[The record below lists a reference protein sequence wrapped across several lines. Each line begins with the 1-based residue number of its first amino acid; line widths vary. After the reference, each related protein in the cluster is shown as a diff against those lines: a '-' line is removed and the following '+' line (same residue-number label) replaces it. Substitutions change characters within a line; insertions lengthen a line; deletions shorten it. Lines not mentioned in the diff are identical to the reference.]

1 VTLGA
6 LRGDVDNNDNTNS
19 ADITAVK
26 PLLGAVVTAGNFRA
40 DVDANGFINGADITQ
55 VKPLLGGSITCP

>member
-1 VTLGA
+1 
-6 LRGDVDNNDNTNS
+6 
-19 ADITAVK
+19 
-26 PLLGAVVTAGNFRA
+26 LLGVAVSAGNFRA